1 MAKKKVQNIPVFDL
15 PGNRQFSFFN
25 VNSEQ
30 KKHQYEPHRHNFYEI
45 IFYRRVNGFQLIDF
59 EEFEVQPGT
68 WTFLSPGQVHQ
79 FHTGY
84 MEGVILTFSAH
95 FLLRS
100 PEDRSFIRNNLL
112 FHHPEYHPSF
122 MVNADDGAVMQSILD
137 LMEKEYNR
145 GNCSPD
151 ILHGYLRLLLENAD
165 RAFRS
170 TRMPVSV
177 RDPRLLNRTR
187 QIISL
192 VEKNYHRHH
201 NVTFYAEAMRLT
213 PKRANEISKEGTGIT
228 IMSLVH
234 RRITLEAK
242 RMIGYSDKSIKE
254 ISFNLGFE
262 DPAYFSR
269 FFKKNT
275 GESPEVFRSK
285 CSNSTRV

>member
-1 MAKKKVQNIPVFDL
+1 MPHKKVQNIPVFEL
-15 PGNRQFSFFN
+15 PGNRQFSFFTI
-25 VNSEQ
+25 NSRQ
-30 KKHQYEPHRHNFYEI
+30 KKHQYEPHRHNFYEV
-45 IFYRRVNGFQLIDF
+45 IFYRKVNGFQLIDF
-59 EEFEVQPGT
+59 EEFEVRNDT

-79 FHTGY
+79 FHTGE

-122 MVNADDGAVMQSILD
+122 TVNGADGAVMQSILD
-137 LMEKEYNR
+137 LMEKEYHRENS
-145 GNCSPD
+145 SPD

-170 TRMPVSV
+170 SRMAVAV
-177 RDPRLLNRTR
+177 HTPRLLNRTR
-187 QIISL
+187 QIIAL

-213 PKRANEISKEGTGIT
+213 PKRANEISKEGTGRT

-254 ISFNLGFE
+254 ISFSLGFE